1 MSKFRVA
8 LSGDF
13 KKPDGSPAFPDFDL
27 APLEQNPAI
36 EYDYIQTNGVI
47 GAADLAGF
55 DPVVALHRE
64 RV

>member
-27 APLEQNPAI
+27 APLGRTRRSSTPTSRPTA
-36 EYDYIQTNGVI
+36 
-47 GAADLAGF
+47 
-55 DPVVALHRE
+55 
-64 RV
+64 